1 MTFNRV
7 QLQEVK
13 KMYKQLSNKELHQHL
28 VVNFGYKLGSTSMR
42 IEMYKK
48 GLKKCEILRW
58 TEEET
63 SFLLENYKTSGN
75 IEIAK
80 KLSKKGRLFDKKNV
94 EKKMKL
100 MSLKR
105 TKSDISLIRNKA
117 KKNGVYSKANFERWE
132 SKKYPEK
139 HIKVQIGNGYPRV
152 VIKING
158 KFTPYA
164 RHRFIELHGP
174 VPKGYVVFHKDE
186 NPLNVEDENLF
197 IQKRTGFS
205 GDYRAKYKRNVQKYL
220 SEINFTKILNEAP
233 EPPVTKKK
241 KKTQKPIERR
251 TIAVRINEKTII
263 NVLPGTDIEKLKQK
277 YNTIRI

>member
-13 KMYKQLSNKELHQHL
+13 KMYKQLSNQELHRHL
-28 VVNFGYKLGSTSMR
+28 VVNFGYKLASTSMR
-42 IEMYKK
+42 TEMYKR

-58 TEEET
+58 TEEEA

-105 TKSDISLIRNKA
+105 TKSDISFIRNKA

-139 HIKVQIGNGYPRV
+139 HIKVQVSNGYPRV
-152 VIKING
+152 MIKING

-164 RHRFIELHGP
+164 RHRFLEIYDS
-174 VPKGYVVFHKDE
+174 VPKGYVVFHKDG
-186 NPLNVEDENLF
+186 NPLNIEDDNLSV
-197 IQKRTGFS
+197 QKRTGFS
-205 GDYRAKYKRNVQKYL
+205 GDYRSKYRRNVQKYL
-220 SEINFTKILNEAP
+220 SEENFTKTLNEVP
-233 EPPVTKKK
+233 KLPVTEKKK
-241 KKTQKPIERR
+241 EIQKPVERR
-251 TIAVRINEKTII
+251 TIAVRINEKTVI